1 MQDTLPHGLNIYT
14 QMNHRRYIASFHQPE
29 NLTLML
35 NVGDGAPNYHG
46 NLIPHAIGLTLFAVG
61 MTDVQT
67 KNGIVKVGE
76 EQSGIPNPDNL

>member
-1 MQDTLPHGLNIYT
+1 
-14 QMNHRRYIASFHQPE
+14 
-29 NLTLML
+29 ML